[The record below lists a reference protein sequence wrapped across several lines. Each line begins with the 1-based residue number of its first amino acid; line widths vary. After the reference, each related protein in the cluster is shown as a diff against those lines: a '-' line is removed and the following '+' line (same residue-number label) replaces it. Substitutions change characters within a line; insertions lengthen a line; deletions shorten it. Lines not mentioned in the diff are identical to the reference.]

1 MQNLSTPKKRQGKQS
16 RSNNK
21 KGSVKNLPNVAG
33 FEHDYLSATDP
44 EDYQDRI
51 SIKNLSVSDKK
62 AHLLRLWR
70 TCYNCSFGVAMMLS
84 QKQMF
89 DAKITLFG
97 RQLVAQ

>member
-1 MQNLSTPKKRQGKQS
+1 MLSLRVQNLQTTSKNKQGGSKQG

-44 EDYQDRI
+44 EDYADRI
-51 SIKNLSVSDKK
+51 SIKNLSESDRK

-70 TCYNCSFGVAMMLS
+70 TCYNCTFGVAMMLS
-84 QKQMF
+84 
-89 DAKITLFG
+89 
-97 RQLVAQ
+97 